1 MPPDLKLDGPSRKS
15 TVLSRRVTKKR
26 NSKVEKRIFLALA
39 GLVMVLAFPVLS
51 NSQEEKLDKIRAA
64 RAGDSATESAI
75 WFVKEAR
82 LFEKHGL
89 SVEMIRLQ
97 GSSLVV
103 STMLAGEIPISQI
116 GAAAVVDSDLAG
128 GDLVILASI
137 LRNFVFHIFSR
148 PEIEHMTDLKGKA
161 MGVTRYGAI
170 SDFAAR
176 FALARYGLQPDKDVA
191 IIQTGGA
198 SESVAALRTNRIQA
212 VPLTAPA
219 TVQARKLGFKWLL
232 DVSKL
237 EANFPFNG
245 VVTRRSYL
253 KGNENIIRRFLK
265 AYIEGVVLAKKDP
278 IFAKKVMAKYFRSDD
293 KEVLDESYEWI
304 VRQNFSIPPYPAI
317 QGITTILKEIEGRNP
332 KARSVKPEDFV
343 DSRYIQEI
351 DKSGFIA
358 DLQK

>member
-1 MPPDLKLDGPSRKS
+1 ME
-15 TVLSRRVTKKR
+15 KK
-26 NSKVEKRIFLALA
+26 IYLALTA
-39 GLVMVLAFPVLS
+39 LITVLAFVDPS
-51 NSQEEKLDKIRAA
+51 AGQEDKLDKVRAA
-64 RAGDSATESAI
+64 RAGDSATEAAI
-75 WFVKEAR
+75 WFAKEGR
-82 LFEKHGL
+82 LFEKYGL
-89 SVEMIRLQ
+89 SVEMIRLW

-103 STMLAGEIPISQI
+103 SMMLAGEIPISQI
-116 GAAAVVDSDLAG
+116 GAAAVVDSNLAG

-137 LRNFVFHIFSR
+137 LRNFVFYIFSR
-148 PEIEHMTDLKGKA
+148 PEIERMTDLKGKT

-191 IIQTGGA
+191 VIQTGGA
-198 SESVAALRTNRIQA
+198 TESVAALSTNRIQA
-212 VPLTAPA
+212 VALTAPA
-219 TVQARKLGFKWLL
+219 TIRARKLGFKELL

-253 KGNENIIRRFLK
+253 RGNENIVRRFLK
-265 AYIEGVVLAKKDP
+265 AYVEGVVLAKKDP
-278 IFAKKVMAKYFRSDD
+278 LFAKKVMAKYFKSDD

-317 QGITTILKEIEGRNP
+317 QGITTILKEIEARNP
-332 KARSVKPEDFV
+332 RAKTMKPEDFV
-343 DSRYIQEI
+343 DMRFVQEL
-351 DKSGFIA
+351 DKSGFIS